1 MKDLR
6 CYVQYASILAFFVI
20 QTSFSQE
27 KNLLNTKVID
37 SFMLNKQV
45 QKADSTLKAQLSYL
59 QAKNLNDSL
68 YKYPY
73 YVGKVELLK
82 SNASNATI
90 KGEAFLKTIFLKTTN
105 QRTQYEALL
114 SLSNFYDEIGN
125 NSKSLELTKS
135 AYAIIQK
142 VKDATPEEV
151 GKVEYNVGA
160 TMLSLGNISEAQT
173 YFKRAL
179 KNFESYKATDKG
191 QLSDGYNAVG
201 ATMWMSSK
209 LDSAKYYYNQAVKT
223 IETADG
229 DPLYNSYLGTV
240 IKSNL
245 SLLEYTQGNLAD
257 AVTIQ
262 NGVIQNYEKVIQ
274 NYTDENVVSKA
285 KRFQARAI
293 SNLAVFY
300 NEQGDLKKANDIL
313 TYSYDKK
320 KKLVETNDSSL
331 GSALVQIGQSYI
343 SLRDY
348 DKAIESLTL
357 GLNQLNSIEDD
368 NPYWKAVGLHGLA
381 DANGAQKN
389 YVLAKRYYDE
399 SETLFKKAMNN
410 VYDMEFLNFLQNKSR
425 FLAENGEPQ
434 QAVAIATDAYDYVVK
449 NGGEDNFSE
458 FRQLLNLAQVNY
470 EIHDYNKTLDWVQKA
485 DEFLNL
491 RSSKA
496 DSVQIEF
503 HKPQLILLKALAE
516 YERRDHKDTI
526 FLKQQ
531 LSNLD
536 KSIKILEDRKTTLY
550 KYEDINILL
559 SDYQA
564 ISSLAIKL
572 NLKLYE
578 ITKNQ
583 MYLNQMMKLHE
594 SGIYNRIRSRLNLRN
609 NIAFSDV
616 PKTILDRE
624 TKLKNSMATSLE
636 DSENMKSF
644 FESNSNWKIF
654 LDSLKQHYPKYYKM
668 RYATI
673 EEPMNELQ
681 KNIPENTTVVRY
693 LYIEDVLYAFVADKK
708 ELQIFKLN
716 SENIV
721 QYISDLSEKNLDLAK
736 TTDLLS
742 NLYKQLWFPFET
754 HMTNEHVIII
764 PDGPLFN
771 LSFETLTPI
780 KIKSFKDLATHSL
793 LSKYIISYNYS
804 LLLLNKKQESSKFNK
819 NFVAFAPE
827 FNDGMKNSYKKTI
840 SDSLNIDHTY
850 LSLLPQPFSIDLA
863 KKYSD
868 EFNGES
874 FVNQNA
880 SKGSFTTHAKNHKII
895 YIGTHAESNNI
906 SPELSRLVFAK
917 SLDSLNSED
926 NSLYSYEIYDTDLE
940 SNLAILTACETG
952 KPSYQAGEGMIS
964 LAHAFNYAGSESILT
979 SLWKIDE
986 QSSAKIVESFYK
998 YLKKGWSKDKALQQ
1012 AKLDY
1017 IATAEGR
1024 TAHPQY
1030 WAGLVLIGDTA
1041 PIDLPSSSHL
1051 IYWIIGILVVILI
1064 AVFWIRKR
1072 KV

>member
-1 MKDLR
+1 MKNLR
-6 CYVQYASILAFFVI
+6 CYVKYASILAFFVI
-20 QTSFSQE
+20 NSSFSQE

-45 QKADSTLKAQLSYL
+45 QKADSTLKAQLTYL
-59 QAKNLNDSL
+59 QSNNLNDSL

-73 YVGKVELLK
+73 YVGKVELLR
-82 SNASNATI
+82 SNAVNAAS
-90 KGEAFLKTIFLKTTN
+90 KGEALLKTVFSRTTN
-105 QRTQYEALL
+105 QRTRYEALL

-135 AYAIIQK
+135 AYTIIQK

-160 TMLSLGNISEAQT
+160 TMLSLGNISKAQT

-313 TYSYDKK
+313 TYAYEKK

-331 GSALVQIGQSYI
+331 GSALIQIGQSQL
-343 SLRDY
+343 SLREY
-348 DKAIESLTL
+348 DSAIENLSA
-357 GLNQLNSIEDD
+357 GLDQLNSIEDD
-368 NPYWKAVGLHGLA
+368 NPYWKAAGLHGLA
-381 DANGAQKN
+381 DAYSVKKN
-389 YVLAKRYYDE
+389 NVLAKRYYEE
-399 SETLFKKAMNN
+399 SEVLFKKALNN
-410 VYDMEFLNFLQNKSR
+410 VYDMEFLNFLRNKSH

-434 QAVAIATDAYDYVVK
+434 EAVAIATDAYNYIVK

-458 FRQLLNLAQVNY
+458 FRQLMNLAQVNY
-470 EIHDYNKTLDWVQKA
+470 EIRNYDKTLEWVNKA
-485 DEFLNL
+485 DEYLNF
-491 RSSKA
+491 RSIKA
-496 DSVQIEF
+496 DSVQIEY

-516 YERRDHKDTI
+516 YEQRDHKDTI

-531 LSNLD
+531 LENLD
-536 KSIKILEDRKTTLY
+536 KSIKILEERKTTLY

-559 SDYQA
+559 SDYQS

-578 ITKNQ
+578 ITKNAK
-583 MYLNQMMKLHE
+583 YLNQMMKLHE

-616 PKTILDRE
+616 PKTIVERE
-624 TKLKNSMATSLE
+624 INLKSSMASSLE
-636 DSENMKSF
+636 ESENMKDF
-644 FESNSNWKIF
+644 FESNSNWKNF
-654 LDSLKQHYPKYYKM
+654 LDSLKQQYPKYYKM

-673 EEPMNELQ
+673 EEPLNELQ

-708 ELQIFKLN
+708 EVQIFKLN
-716 SENIV
+716 SENIN
-721 QYISDLSEKNLDLAK
+721 QYIDDLSDNNLQLDK
-736 TTDLLS
+736 TADLLS

-754 HMTNEHVIII
+754 EIATERVIVI
-764 PDGPLFN
+764 PDGALFN
-771 LSFETLTPI
+771 LSFETLTPT
-780 KIKSFKDLATHSL
+780 KIKSFKELASNSL

-804 LLLLNKKQESSKFNK
+804 LLLLNKKQESNLFKKS
-819 NFVAFAPE
+819 FVAFAPE
-827 FNDGMKNSYKKTI
+827 FNEGMKTSYKKTI
-840 SDSLNIDHTY
+840 SDSLNMDYTY

-863 KKYSD
+863 MKYSD

-874 FVNQNA
+874 FVNEDA
-880 SKGSFTTHAKNHKII
+880 SKRNFTTNAKNHKII
-895 YIGTHAESNNI
+895 YIGTHAESNNL

-917 SLDSLNSED
+917 SLDSLNSDD

-998 YLKKGWSKDKALQQ
+998 YLQKGMTKDKALQQ

-1041 PIDLPSSSHL
+1041 PVDLPSTSYL
-1051 IYWIIGILVVILI
+1051 IYWIIGIVAIILI
-1064 AVFWIRKR
+1064 AVFLRRKR
-1072 KV
+1072 ST